1 MSSTSGAAG
10 SSSGIEEDSSFSNDD
25 DEEEYRRTVVPHRCH
40 GAKEET
46 LDCIIVLV
54 VDLVVEDP
62 FMNSISGES
71 ADGDDELD
79 RAQLLGRF
87 EAPPNSLQ

>member
-10 SSSGIEEDSSFSNDD
+10 SSSGIEEDSSSSDD

-40 GAKEET
+40 GIKEET
-46 LDCIIVLV
+46 FECIVAVV
-54 VDLVVEDP
+54 VDLIAEDP

-71 ADGDDELD
+71 ADGDDELE